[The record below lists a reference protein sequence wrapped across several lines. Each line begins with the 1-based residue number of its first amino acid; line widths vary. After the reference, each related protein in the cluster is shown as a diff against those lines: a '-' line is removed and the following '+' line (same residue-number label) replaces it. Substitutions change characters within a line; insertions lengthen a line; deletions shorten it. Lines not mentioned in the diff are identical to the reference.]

1 MADLYSH
8 RWEIELGYREIKQ
21 TMQLSRLTL
30 RSKKPEL
37 VEQELWGVWIC
48 PYISRHLLS
57 LNPLQARCRRYSRGE
72 R

>member
-1 MADLYSH
+1 
-8 RWEIELGYREIKQ
+8 GYREIKQ
-21 TMQLSRLTL
+21 TMQRSRLTL

-37 VEQELWGVWIC
+37 VEQELWGVLWIC

-57 LNPLQARCRRYSRGE
+57 LNPLLACCRRYSRGE